1 MLPHDRLARALL
13 LTALAL
19 LVSTG
24 TDAQPSPGS
33 THGSLRW
40 VRARVTAASPL
51 LLTLQLREAEIQVQR
66 GALPPDAAAVG
77 STIELHYVDSKGVK
91 RAVFAFPAPDPGE
104 LSKRPGRSLH
114 GVLTRVRKTS
124 LQIDAGGSR
133 KSLDVESRA
142 VVVDAGD
149 TRTGRA
155 AVIAALTAGDEVLV
169 KYAEQSSDIPAG
181 DVLIP
186 GTDLKA
192 LEVRRLGRGTEPATA
207 GR

>member
-1 MLPHDRLARALL
+1 MLPHNRIPRALL

-19 LVSTG
+19 LVSAG
-24 TDAQPSPGS
+24 TDAQPTPGP
-33 THGSLRW
+33 THGRLRW
-40 VRARVTAASPL
+40 VRARVTAASPV
-51 LLTLQLREAEIQVQR
+51 LLTLQLREAELQVQR
-66 GALPPDAAAVG
+66 GALPPDLPAVG

-91 RAVFAFPAPDPGE
+91 RAMFAFPAPDPGE
-104 LSKRPGRSLH
+104 LSKRPGLSLH
-114 GVLTRVRKTS
+114 GVLTRVTKTS

-133 KSLDVESRA
+133 KSLDVERRA
-142 VVVDAGD
+142 VVVDAGG

-155 AVIAALTAGDEVLV
+155 EVIAALTAGDEVLV

-181 DVLIP
+181 DVVIP

-192 LEVRRLGRGTEPATA
+192 LEVRRLGRSTGSMTA